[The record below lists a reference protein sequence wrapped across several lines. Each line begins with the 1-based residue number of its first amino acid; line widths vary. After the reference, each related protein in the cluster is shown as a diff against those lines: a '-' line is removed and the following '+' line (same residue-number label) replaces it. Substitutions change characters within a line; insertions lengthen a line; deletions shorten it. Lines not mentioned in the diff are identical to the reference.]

1 MLCPSLTRKKSF
13 MKLNLFLSAL
23 IFAELA
29 NLCYSNPATA
39 QLVPDTTLGA
49 ENSLV
54 TPNENIKGISSDRID
69 GGAVRGANLFHSFR
83 EFNVDN
89 GRAVYFAN
97 PAAIENILTR
107 VTGGNA
113 SNILG
118 TIGVL
123 GNANLFLI
131 NPNGIVFGPNARL
144 DVGGA
149 FYASTASSLVFRD
162 GLNFSAANPQAAPLL
177 TVNIPVGLQFR
188 GTEKGILNA
197 GGKLEVQNG
206 RILALVGGQN
216 TAPGTAGVTISA
228 AGGLTA
234 PDGRIELGGLAGAGT
249 VELSGN
255 GLIFPDR
262 TSLADV
268 SLSNLANLN
277 VAANGSGSIAIAAR
291 NLDITSG
298 SSLNAGILAG
308 RNLGGAVPGSI
319 SINASDTVTIANSRV
334 ETDVKS
340 GGVGNA
346 GPIAVRAGSLL
357 VSAGTVLLSGVRK
370 ADAQNPPGQGNG
382 GNIVVDVRDRV
393 SLTGSDTA
401 IVANIG
407 GGVVGRSGKIR
418 ISAVNGSISLADGA
432 KLRVGTSGQGNAGQ
446 ITLRAG
452 DAVSLTG
459 GSRIEAEVDS
469 GAVGNGG
476 DVSIFARS
484 LSLTN
489 GAALVTRASKAEAE
503 RPAGRGNAGNVTA
516 NVREG
521 VTFDRGF
528 ILTTVGDEVLG
539 NSGEIAINA
548 RSFSLSNG
556 SRLETATAGGNLA
569 QRSIAGNATINV
581 RDRVT
586 ITGINSANPDS
597 QTGIFATV
605 TDRAQ
610 SGLGGDINITAR
622 SVTVRNRA
630 QITASSKT
638 VQPLQTAEDL
648 RNNAGNINIKAD
660 NIRLET
666 GSIEANTQA
675 GKRSEIKLDTS
686 GLQLLRNSTIT
697 TNANNTNGG
706 NITIN
711 SDTLAGLRNSDIT
724 ANADGRD
731 KRGGVIR
738 ISSQAIFGLTS
749 QTRQQV
755 ESQLAGDDRIRD
767 PNFSQLFLPTSDIVA
782 ISQTD
787 PTLSGTVTIVTPD
800 IDPASGLVELPQN
813 VVDPAALIGQNPCER
828 GRESEFTITGRGGLP
843 ANPGEAL
850 NNDSVRVDLVAPAAP
865 ANSGNTV
872 QTLPPSQPNIEG
884 GNEETAPRIVAA
896 NGWIQNE
903 RGEIVL
909 VGYNPAGTGTNRRVQ
924 TPATNNCRVRQ

>member
-1 MLCPSLTRKKSF
+1 MKLTLFSLT
-13 MKLNLFLSAL
+13 L
-23 IFAELA
+23 IIAELSWSCA
-29 NLCYSNPATA
+29 AATA
-39 QLVPDTTLGA
+39 QLVPDTTLGT
-49 ENSLV
+49 ENTLV
-54 TPNENIKGISSDRID
+54 APNVDIKGIPADRID
-69 GGAVRGANLFHSFR
+69 GGAVRGTNLFHSFR
-83 EFNVDN
+83 EFNVGN

-149 FYASTASSLVFRD
+149 FYASTASSLIFRN

-197 GGKLEVQNG
+197 GGKLEVKNG

-216 TAPGTAGVTISA
+216 TAPGTAGVTMSA

-234 PDGRIELGGLAGAGT
+234 PDGRIEVGGLAGAGI
-249 VELSGN
+249 VELSAN

-262 TSLADV
+262 TPLADV

-277 VAANGSGSIAIAAR
+277 VAASGRGSIAIAAR

-298 SSLNAGILAG
+298 SSLNAGIIAG
-308 RNLGGAVPGSI
+308 FNLGGAVPGSI
-319 SINASDTVTIANSRV
+319 SIKASDTVAIANSRV

-346 GPIAVRAGSLL
+346 GPIEVRAGSLL
-357 VSAGTVLLSGVRK
+357 VSAGAVLLSGVRK
-370 ADAQNPPGQGNG
+370 ADAQNRAGQGNG
-382 GNIVVDVRDRV
+382 GNIVVDARDRV

-418 ISAVNGSISLADGA
+418 ITATNGSISLAEGA
-432 KLRVGTSGQGNAGQ
+432 KLRTGTSGQGNAGQ

-452 DAVSLTG
+452 NAVSLTG

-489 GAALVTRASKAEAE
+489 GAALVTRATKAEAE
-503 RPAGRGNAGNVTA
+503 KPAGRGNAGNVIA
-516 NVREG
+516 NVRER
-521 VTFDRGF
+521 VTLDRGF
-528 ILTTVGDEVLG
+528 MLTTVGDEVLG
-539 NSGEIAINA
+539 RSGEIAINA
-548 RSFSLSNG
+548 RSLSLSNG
-556 SRLETATAGGNLA
+556 SRLETATSGGNPA
-569 QRSIAGNATINV
+569 QRSIAGNANINV
-581 RDRVT
+581 RDRLT
-586 ITGINSANPDS
+586 ITGSDSTNPNERS
-597 QTGIFATV
+597 GIFATV
-605 TDRAQ
+605 SDRAQ
-610 SGLGGDINITAR
+610 GGLGGNINITAR
-622 SVTVRNRA
+622 SVTVRNSA
-630 QITASSKT
+630 QITASSQT
-638 VQPLQTAEDL
+638 FQPLQTPENV
-648 RNNAGNINIKAD
+648 RNNAGSVNIKAN

-675 GKRSEIKLDTS
+675 GKRAEIKLDTS
-686 GLQLLRNSTIT
+686 GLQLLRNSTIA
-697 TNANNTNGG
+697 TNADNTNGG
-706 NITIN
+706 NITIDA
-711 SDTLAGLRNSDIT
+711 DTLAGLRNSDIT
-724 ANADGRD
+724 ANARNGG
-731 KRGGVIR
+731 GGVIS
-738 ISSQAIFGLTS
+738 ISSQAIFGSQS

-755 ESQLAGDDRIRD
+755 ESRLTGEQILD
-767 PNFSQLFLPTSDIVA
+767 PDFSQRFLPSSDIVA

-800 IDPASGLVELPQN
+800 VDPASGLVELPQN
-813 VVDPAALIGQNPCER
+813 IVDPAALIGQNPCER

-843 ANPGEAL
+843 TNPGEAL
-850 NNDSVRVDLVAPAAP
+850 NNDSVRVNLVEPAAP
-865 ANSGNTV
+865 ANSGNTL

-884 GNEETAPRIVAA
+884 GNGETAPIIMAA

-909 VGYNPAGTGTNRRVQ
+909 VGYNPTGTGSNRRVQ
-924 TPATNNCRVRQ
+924 VPATNTCKVRQ

>member
-1 MLCPSLTRKKSF
+1 MKS
-13 MKLNLFLSAL
+13 NLGLSAL

-29 NLCYSNPATA
+29 ALCCSTPATA
-39 QLVPDTTLGA
+39 DLVPDTTLGA

-54 TPNENIKGISSDRID
+54 APNVDIKGIPGDRID

-83 EFNVDN
+83 EFNVSE

-131 NPNGIVFGPNARL
+131 NPNGIAFGPNARL

-149 FYASTASSLVFRD
+149 FFASTASGLVFRD
-162 GLNFSAANPQAAPLL
+162 GSNFSAANPQAAPLL

-188 GTEKGILNA
+188 GTEKGILNT

-228 AGGLTA
+228 AGSLTA
-234 PDGRIELGGLAGAGT
+234 ADGRIEVGGLAAAGT
-249 VELSGN
+249 VELGAN

-262 TSLADV
+262 AARADV
-268 SLSNLANLN
+268 SLNNRASLN
-277 VAANGSGSIAIAAR
+277 VSASGRGSIAIAAR
-291 NLDITSG
+291 NLDIASG

-319 SINASDTVTIANSRV
+319 SINASDTVAIAGAGTRV

-340 GGVGNA
+340 GGIGNA
-346 GPIAVRAGSLL
+346 GSIVVRAGSLF
-357 VSAGTVLLSGVRK
+357 VSDGAVLLSGVRK
-370 ADAQNPPGQGNG
+370 ADAQNPAGQGNG
-382 GNIVVDVRDRV
+382 GNIAVEARDRV
-393 SLTGSDTA
+393 SVTGNNSVTDNNNTQ

-407 GGVVGRSGKIR
+407 GGVVGSSGKIR
-418 ISAVNGSISLADGA
+418 ITAANGSISLADGA
-432 KLRVGTSGQGNAGQ
+432 KLRTGTSGQGNAGQ

-452 DAVSLTG
+452 DAVSLTA
-459 GSRIEAEVDS
+459 GSSIEAEVDS
-469 GAVGNGG
+469 GALGNGG

-489 GAALVTRASKAEAE
+489 GASLETGARKAGDGK
-503 RPAGRGNAGNVTA
+503 PAARGNAGNVIA

-521 VTFDRGF
+521 MTLDRGF
-528 ILTTVGDEVLG
+528 IVTTVGDEVLG
-539 NSGEIAINA
+539 NSGKIAINA
-548 RSFSLSNG
+548 RSLSLSNG
-556 SRLETATAGGNLA
+556 SRLETATSGGNPP
-569 QRSIAGNATINV
+569 QISIAGDANINV

-586 ITGINSANPDS
+586 ITGINPTNPAS

-605 TDRAQ
+605 NNRAQ
-610 SGLGGDINITAR
+610 GGRGGNITITAR
-622 SVTVRNRA
+622 SVAVRNSG
-630 QITASSKT
+630 QITASSET
-638 VQPLQTAEDL
+638 LQPEQIAKIF
-648 RNNAGNINIKAD
+648 RNNAGNITIKAD

-675 GKRSEIKLDTS
+675 GKRAEIKLNSS
-686 GLQLLRNSTIT
+686 GLQLRRNSTIT
-697 TNANNTNGG
+697 TNAQNTDGG
-706 NITIN
+706 NISLN
-711 SDTLAGLRNSDIT
+711 VGTLAGLENSDIT
-724 ANADGRD
+724 ANARDG
-731 KRGGVIR
+731 GGGEIR
-738 ISSQAIFGLTS
+738 ISSQAIFGSRS

-755 ESQLAGDDRIRD
+755 ESRLGDRILD
-767 PNFSQLFLPTSDIVA
+767 ADFSQRFLSTSDILA

-787 PTLSGTVTIVTPD
+787 PALSGTVTVVTPD
-800 IDPASGLVELPQN
+800 VDPTSGLVELPQN

-828 GRESEFTITGRGGLP
+828 GRSSEFTITGRGGLP
-843 ANPGEAL
+843 ENPGEAL
-850 NNDSVRVDLVAPAAP
+850 NNDSVRVNLVEPAAP
-865 ANSGNTV
+865 VNSGNTV
-872 QTLPPSQPNIEG
+872 QTLPQSQPNIG
-884 GNEETAPRIVAA
+884 AGDGETAPIIVAA
-896 NGWIQNE
+896 NGWIKNE
-903 RGEIVL
+903 RGELIL
-909 VGYNPAGTGTNRRVQ
+909 VGYNPAGTGTNRQRQ
-924 TPATNNCRVRQ
+924 TPATNTCRMRQ

>member
-23 IFAELA
+23 ICAELA

-54 TPNENIKGISSDRID
+54 APNVDIKGIPGDRID
-69 GGAVRGANLFHSFR
+69 GGAVRNANLFHSFR
-83 EFNVDN
+83 EFNVDA
-89 GRAVYFAN
+89 GRGVYFAN

-144 DVGGA
+144 DVSGA
-149 FYASTASSLVFRD
+149 FYGSTASSLVFRD

-197 GGKLEVQNG
+197 GGKIEVQNG
-206 RILALVGGQN
+206 RILALIGGQN
-216 TAPGTAGVTISA
+216 TAPGIAGVTISA

-234 PDGRIELGGLAGAGT
+234 RDGRIELGGLAGAGT
-249 VELSGN
+249 VEFSGN

-262 TSLADV
+262 TPLADV
-268 SLSNLANLN
+268 SLSNRANLN
-277 VAANGSGSIAIAAR
+277 VAGSGTGSIAIAAR

-308 RNLGGAVPGSI
+308 LNLGGAVPGSI

-346 GPIAVRAGSLL
+346 GQIAVRAGSLL
-357 VSAGTVLLSGVRK
+357 VSAGAVLLSGVRK
-370 ADAQNPPGQGNG
+370 ADAQNPAGQGNG
-382 GNIVVDVRDRV
+382 GNIVVDARDRV

-418 ISAVNGSISLADGA
+418 ITAANGSISLGDGT
-432 KLRVGTSGQGNAGQ
+432 KLRTGTSGQGNAGQ

-484 LSLTN
+484 ISLTN
-489 GAALVTRASKAEAE
+489 GAALVTRATKAEAE
-503 RPAGRGNAGNVTA
+503 KPAGRGNAGNVIA
-516 NVREG
+516 SVRER
-521 VTFDRGF
+521 VTLDRGF

-539 NSGEIAINA
+539 RSGEISINA
-548 RSFSLSNG
+548 RSLSLSNG
-556 SRLETATAGGNLA
+556 SRLETATSGGNPA
-569 QRSIAGNATINV
+569 QRSIAGNANINV
-581 RDRVT
+581 RDRLT
-586 ITGINSANPDS
+586 ISGSDSANPS
-597 QTGIFATV
+597 ERSGIFATV
-605 TDRAQ
+605 SDRAQ
-610 SGLGGDINITAR
+610 GGLGGNINITAR
-622 SVTVRNRA
+622 SVTVRNSA
-630 QITASSKT
+630 QITASSQT
-638 VQPLQTAEDL
+638 FQPLQTAENF
-648 RNNAGNINIKAD
+648 RNNAGSVNIKAN
-660 NIRLET
+660 NIRLDT

-675 GKRSEIKLDTS
+675 GKRAEIKLDTS
-686 GLQLLRNSTIT
+686 GLQLLRNSTIA
-697 TNANNTNGG
+697 TNADNTNGG
-706 NITIN
+706 NIKIDA
-711 SDTLAGLRNSDIT
+711 DTLAGLRNSDIT
-724 ANADGRD
+724 ANARNGG
-731 KRGGVIR
+731 GGVIS
-738 ISSQAIFGLTS
+738 ISSQAIFGSKS

-755 ESQLAGDDRIRD
+755 ESRLTDQQILDTD
-767 PNFSQLFLPTSDIVA
+767 FSQRFLPSSDIVA

-787 PTLSGTVTIVTPD
+787 PTLSGTVTIITPD
-800 IDPASGLVELPQN
+800 VDPASGLVELPQN
-813 VVDPAALIGQNPCER
+813 IVDPAALIGQNPCER

-850 NNDSVRVDLVAPAAP
+850 NNDSVRVNLVEPAAS
-865 ANSGNTV
+865 ANSGNTL
-872 QTLPPSQPNIEG
+872 QTQPPSQPNIEG
-884 GNEETAPRIVAA
+884 GNGETAPRIVVA

-909 VGYNPAGTGTNRRVQ
+909 VGYNSAGMGTNRRVQ
-924 TPATNNCRVRQ
+924 THATNKCRVRQ